1 MITKIGALWIF
12 MMTLLATQMMFYAFQ
27 HIINYWFWFLIYL
40 ASVVILGWNPN
51 NIFYDL

>member
-27 HIINYWFWFLIYL
+27 HIINYWFLIYL